1 MKIFNFA
8 LLGLINAQAPS
19 PQKDCTDCLVS
30 LCQFQVDNSA
40 FVGFFLIV
48 LDQILKIFFKNFADA
63 YKDIVKTNP
72 GIIDQWCDMAE
83 GECSG
88 LPSASQGM
96 CKSLASKALHKYLN
110 KVNGEDNQ
118 TWCKR

>member
-1 MKIFNFA
+1 M
-8 LLGLINAQAPS
+8 
-19 PQKDCTDCLVS
+19 
-30 LCQFQVDNSA
+30 QFQ
-40 FVGFFLIV
+40 
-48 LDQILKIFFKNFADA
+48 NFADA
-63 YKDIVKTNP
+63 YKDLVKRNP

-110 KVNGEDNQ
+110 KVNGEDGQ